1 MASNRPNLLILAA
14 DGKMCCNQDFAK
26 INQDR
31 ACVVHPFMGSDACAL
46 LCVYDGHGERGD
58 MVRRVATP

>member
-1 MASNRPNLLILAA
+1 MAT
-14 DGKMCCNQDFAK
+14 MCYNQDFAK

-31 ACVVHPFMGSDACAL
+31 ACVVHPFMGSDTCAL

-58 MVRRVATP
+58 MVRQVAT

>member
-1 MASNRPNLLILAA
+1 MQCNTRFNFVQELHPLIEIVGT
-14 DGKMCCNQDFAK
+14 DQDLAK

-31 ACVVHPFMGSDACAL
+31 ACVVYPFMGSETCAL

-58 MVRRVATP
+58 MVR

>member
-1 MASNRPNLLILAA
+1 MTTVRSGVDVSTNPFIDAF
-14 DGKMCCNQDFAK
+14 QDLAK

-31 ACVVHPFMGSDACAL
+31 ACVVYPFMHSETCAL

-58 MVRRVATP
+58 MVR

>member
-1 MASNRPNLLILAA
+1 MIL
-14 DGKMCCNQDFAK
+14 DDTCILSRDRCTVCFDQDLAK

-31 ACVVHPFMGSDACAL
+31 ACVVHPFMGSETCAL

-58 MVRRVATP
+58 MVR